1 MSWVIPCPGER
12 WPQASLF
19 LSLIFLPGVGTL
31 GKGQSVTA
39 ASTAQPLSP
48 ALPFRVHHLIFPSFH
63 PKQHVQDGR
72 KENLEGFVK
81 TFEKELSGD
90 AHPGVYAL
98 DCEMSY
104 TTYGLELT
112 CITVVDTDLQVV
124 YDTFVRPDNEIVD
137 YNTRFSGVTEA
148 DLADTSISLRDVQ
161 AVLLSMFSSDTVL
174 IGHNLESDL
183 LALKV
188 IHSTVVDT
196 SVLFP
201 HCLGLPYK
209 RSLRNLMADYLR
221 QIIQDNGE
229 CWGTGTWEPWGIWGL
244 QVPSSDTHLPAVD
257 GHSSS
262 EDASACMHLVIWKI

>member
-98 DCEMSY
+98 DCEMVSGPGY
-104 TTYGLELT
+104 PELPQPLGGLLPGRGFP
-112 CITVVDTDLQVV
+112 V
-124 YDTFVRPDNEIVD
+124 P
-137 YNTRFSGVTEA
+137 
-148 DLADTSISLRDVQ
+148 LAEPQ
-161 AVLLSMFSSDTVL
+161 AV
-174 IGHNLESDL
+174 
-183 LALKV
+183 
-188 IHSTVVDT
+188 
-196 SVLFP
+196 
-201 HCLGLPYK
+201 
-209 RSLRNLMADYLR
+209 
-221 QIIQDNGE
+221 
-229 CWGTGTWEPWGIWGL
+229 
-244 QVPSSDTHLPAVD
+244 PA
-257 GHSSS
+257 S
-262 EDASACMHLVIWKI
+262 EEEGVWQ